1 VQIGLCEDVSVAPKV
16 HYTRRGD
23 LHIAYAVIGDGP
35 IDVVFVPGF
44 LSHLNRTLDPAS
56 WATAAT
62 WFERL
67 ARFARVI
74 TFDKIGTGLSDRS
87 TDIPGL
93 EDRMDDVRAVMD
105 AVGSEQAALV
115 GVSEGGP
122 MCILFAA
129 TFPERV
135 HSLTLYGACATFHLT
150 DDHPW
155 SATAEDAAARRDLVH
170 EYWGTGLCLATLLPP
185 GEVTDDN
192 IDAFG
197 EAEVACAS
205 PGAVARLMEMSG
217 LIDVRSVLPAISV
230 PTLVVHATSDNS
242 VPFASGE
249 YLAQHIPG
257 ARFFPIEFNAHLSV
271 LQTTG
276 AIVDWVDDFEEFVTG
291 VRPFGFTDRVLA
303 TVLYTDIV
311 GSTARA
317 SALGDASWKQLLDRH
332 DRLVEREIGRHRG
345 VLVKSTGDG
354 VLARFDGPA
363 RPGPARAVSYSLAIA
378 DAAPELG
385 LEVRAGLHTG
395 EIELRGDD
403 IGGISAH
410 VGARVAALAGPHE
423 VFVSRTVR
431 DLVAGSGL
439 CFTDRGE
446 HELKGV
452 PDRLQIYAASRGF
465 VANSLAWTPSC
476 RVQPECLDYARADS
490 DTMGFWGGTSDRE
503 RRDHGAVA

>member
-1 VQIGLCEDVSVAPKV
+1 MATKV
-16 HYTRRGD
+16 HYARRGD
-23 LHIAYAVIGDGP
+23 LHIAFAVIGDGP

-44 LSHLNRTLDPAS
+44 VSHLNRTLDPER

-62 WFERL
+62 WLERL

-74 TFDKIGTGLSDRS
+74 TFDKVGTGLSDRS

-122 MCILFAA
+122 MSILFAA

-135 HSLTLYGACATFHLT
+135 HSLTLYGACATFSRT

-155 SATAEDAAARRDLVH
+155 AATAEDAAARRDLVH

-197 EAEVACAS
+197 EAEVASAS
-205 PGAVARLMEMSG
+205 PGAVARLMEMNG

-230 PTLVVHATSDNS
+230 PTLVVHATNDNS

-249 YLAQHIPG
+249 YLARHIPG
-257 ARFFPIEFNAHLSV
+257 ARFLPIEFNAHLSI

-291 VRPFGFTDRVLA
+291 VRPVGFTDRVLA

-311 GSTARA
+311 DSTARA
-317 SALGDASWKQLLDRH
+317 STLGDAAWKQLLDRH
-332 DRLVEREIGRHRG
+332 DRLVEARDRPSSGRFGEVNRRWCAGAFRRSGPGRVVQSCDRRRRAQTRTRGSGRAAHRRDRAPGRRHRRY
-345 VLVKSTGDG
+345 LRTPRRTG
-354 VLARFDGPA
+354 R
-363 RPGPARAVSYSLAIA
+363 
-378 DAAPELG
+378 
-385 LEVRAGLHTG
+385 RAGRAP
-395 EIELRGDD
+395 RGT
-403 IGGISAH
+403 
-410 VGARVAALAGPHE
+410 RVAH
-423 VFVSRTVR
+423 RT
-431 DLVAGSGL
+431 
-439 CFTDRGE
+439 
-446 HELKGV
+446 
-452 PDRLQIYAASRGF
+452 
-465 VANSLAWTPSC
+465 
-476 RVQPECLDYARADS
+476 
-490 DTMGFWGGTSDRE
+490 
-503 RRDHGAVA
+503 

>member
-1 VQIGLCEDVSVAPKV
+1 MAPRV
-16 HYTRRGD
+16 RYARRGD
-23 LHIAYAVIGDGP
+23 LHVAYAVIGDGP

-44 LSHLNRTLDPAS
+44 VSNLNRTLDPEH
-56 WATAAT
+56 WATAAA
-62 WFERL
+62 WLQRL
-67 ARFARVI
+67 TRFARVI

-105 AVGSEQAALV
+105 AVGSERAALV

-122 MCILFAA
+122 MSMLFTA

-135 HSLTLYGACATFHLT
+135 HSLTLYGACATFRRT

-155 SATAEDAAARRDLVH
+155 AVSAEEQAASRDFVDD
-170 EYWGTGLCLATLLPP
+170 YWGTGVCLATLVPP
-185 GEVTDDN
+185 GEATDDN
-192 IDAFG
+192 LRRFG

-205 PGAVARLMEMSG
+205 PGAVVRLMEMNG

-230 PTLVVHATSDNS
+230 PALVVHARNGNS
-242 VPFASGE
+242 VPFRSGE
-249 YLAQHIPG
+249 YLAEHIPG
-257 ARFFPIEFNAHLSV
+257 ARFLPIEFNAHLSV
-271 LQTTG
+271 FQTTG

-291 VRPFGFTDRVLA
+291 VRPTGFTDRVLA
-303 TVLYTDIV
+303 TVLFTDIV
-311 GSTARA
+311 DSTARA
-317 SALGDASWKQLLDRH
+317 STLGDAAWKELLDRH
-332 DRLVEREIGRHRG
+332 DRLIGREIGRHRG
-345 VLVKSTGDG
+345 ILVKSTGDG

-363 RPGPARAVSYSLAIA
+363 RAVSCSLAIA
-378 DAAPELG
+378 DAAPEELG

-410 VGARVAALAGPHE
+410 LGARVAALAGARE
-423 VFVSRTVR
+423 VLVSRTVR

-439 CFTDRGE
+439 SFTDRGE

-452 PDRLQIYAASRGF
+452 PDRWQIFAASRGS
-465 VANSLAWTPSC
+465 VVNP
-476 RVQPECLDYARADS
+476 
-490 DTMGFWGGTSDRE
+490 
-503 RRDHGAVA
+503 

>member
-1 VQIGLCEDVSVAPKV
+1 MGLCEDVSVAPRV
-16 HYTRRGD
+16 RYARRGD
-23 LHIAYAVIGDGP
+23 LHVAYAVIGDGP

-44 LSHLNRTLDPAS
+44 VSNLNRTLDPEL
-56 WATAAT
+56 WPTAAMLLG
-62 WFERL
+62 RV
-67 ARFARVI
+67 ARFARLI
-74 TFDKIGTGLSDRS
+74 TFDKVGTGLSDRS

-105 AVGSEQAALV
+105 AAGSERAALV

-122 MCILFAA
+122 MSILFAA

-135 HSLTLYGACATFHLT
+135 HSLTLYGASATFGRT

-155 SATAEDAAARRDLVH
+155 GPTAEDQAASRLLVQ

-192 IDAFG
+192 LEAFG
-197 EAEVACAS
+197 EAEVAFAS
-205 PGAVARLMEMSG
+205 PGAVVRLMEMNG
-217 LIDVRSVLPAISV
+217 LIDVRSVLAAISV
-230 PTLVVHATSDNS
+230 PTLVVHAVGDNS
-242 VPFASGE
+242 VPFACGE
-249 YLAQHIPG
+249 YLAQRIPG
-257 ARFFPIEFNAHLSV
+257 ARLLPIDFNAHLSV

-291 VRPFGFTDRVLA
+291 VRPIGFTDRVLA

-311 GSTARA
+311 DSTARA
-317 SALGDASWKQLLDRH
+317 STLGDAAWKQLLDRH
-332 DRLVEREIGRHRG
+332 DRLVGREIDRHRG
-345 VLVKSTGDG
+345 ILVKSTGDG

-363 RPGPARAVSYSLAIA
+363 RAVSCGLAIA

-410 VGARVAALAGPHE
+410 LGARVAALAGPRE
-423 VFVSRTVR
+423 VLVSRTVR

-439 CFTDRGE
+439 TFIDRGE
-446 HELKGV
+446 HHFKGV
-452 PDRLQIYAASRGF
+452 PDRWHIYSASRP
-465 VANSLAWTPSC
+465 T
-476 RVQPECLDYARADS
+476 
-490 DTMGFWGGTSDRE
+490 TSSGVR
-503 RRDHGAVA
+503 

>member
-1 VQIGLCEDVSVAPKV
+1 MAPKV
-16 HYTRRGD
+16 HYARRGN
-23 LHIAYAVIGDGP
+23 LHIAYAVIGDGS
-35 IDVVFVPGF
+35 IDVVFIPGF
-44 LSHLNRTLDPAS
+44 VSNLTRTLDPGQ

-62 WFERL
+62 WLQRL

-87 TDIPGL
+87 TDIPSL

-105 AVGSEQAALV
+105 AVGSERAALF
-115 GVSEGGP
+115 GISEGGP
-122 MCILFAA
+122 MSILFAA

-135 HSLTLYGACATFHLT
+135 HSLTLYGACATFRRT

-155 SATAEDAAARRDLVH
+155 AASTEEQASSRRLVD
-170 EYWGTGLCLATLLPP
+170 EYWGTGLCLATLVPA

-192 IDAFG
+192 LGAFG

-205 PGAVARLMEMSG
+205 PGAVMRLMEMNS

-230 PTLVVHATSDNS
+230 PTLVVHAMNDNS
-242 VPFASGE
+242 VPFLSGE
-249 YLAQHIPG
+249 YLAQHIPH
-257 ARFFPIEFNAHLSV
+257 ARFLPIEFNAHLSV
-271 LQTTG
+271 FQTTG
-276 AIVDWVDDFEEFVTG
+276 AIIDWVDDFEEFVTG
-291 VRPFGFTDRVLA
+291 VRPIGFTDRVLA

-311 GSTARA
+311 DSTARA
-317 SALGDASWKQLLDRH
+317 STLGDAAWKQLLDRH
-332 DRLVEREIGRHRG
+332 DRMIGREIDRHRG
-345 VLVKSTGDG
+345 ILVKSTGDG

-363 RPGPARAVSYSLAIA
+363 RAVSCSLAIA
-378 DAAPELG
+378 DAASEELG

-410 VGARVAALAGPHE
+410 LGARVAALAGPHE
-423 VFVSRTVR
+423 VLVSRTVR

-439 CFTDRGE
+439 SFTDRGE

-452 PDRLQIYAASRGF
+452 PDRWQIYAASREPI
-465 VANSLAWTPSC
+465 AT
-476 RVQPECLDYARADS
+476 
-490 DTMGFWGGTSDRE
+490 
-503 RRDHGAVA
+503 